1 MVLNGH
7 MAGKILELLMNADAA
22 NYSALAKEFRRT
34 WTIGQAMEL
43 AELAGEL

>member
-1 MVLNGH
+1 MTLNKH
-7 MAGKILELLMNADAA
+7 MAGKILKLLMNADAA
-22 NYSALAKEFRRT
+22 NYSSVAKEFRRT